1 MRNLFS
7 SNNPENNLN
16 NVVQIVLN
24 DGFGHF
30 KVFTFLVTNNILQK
44 MSSLLATNIFVLVSF
59 LMISGK
65 HKNENTNANVKK
77 DKLCLEICW
86 KKNLLYGILTISFTF
101 SEKGSFKPKGL
112 TFFV

>member
-65 HKNENTNANVKK
+65 HKNENTNAEVKK
-77 DKLCLEICW
+77 
-86 KKNLLYGILTISFTF
+86 TFISFF
-101 SEKGSFKPKGL
+101 EMLMDNYLF
-112 TFFV
+112 

>member
-77 DKLCLEICW
+77 DIYFIFEMLTDDSLLED
-86 KKNLLYGILTISFTF
+86 Y
-101 SEKGSFKPKGL
+101 
-112 TFFV
+112 